1 MYFEKYGSGENIF
14 VGLHGWS
21 GDHRTFFPLVKY
33 LPDDTVFYSADLPGN
48 GKSPALENLTLK
60 RLVAE
65 IAEGLRSLNQSSITM
80 IGSCSGGLFAL
91 FVVKHLLET
100 GQASLIKRL
109 VIIDPF
115 AYFPWYFSVFVAP
128 QIGEIGWYAYY
139 TTFANPIGRWM
150 TNLSLRKHRADG
162 AHLTNSFA
170 EINHRVTHRYLQLL
184 AEGGDAKQFRC
195 ITIPVVIVY
204 GERTF
209 SAVRKSL
216 HHWKQILPQVSF
228 LELKGAGH
236 LPIEETPTE
245 LATILFHSN

>member
-1 MYFEKYGSGENIF
+1 MYFAKYGSGENVF

-21 GDHRTFFPLVKY
+21 GDHRTFFPLMKY
-33 LPDDTVFYSADLPGN
+33 LPNDAIFYSADLPGN

-65 IAEGLRSLNQSSITM
+65 IAEGLHSLNQSGITM

-100 GQASLIKRL
+100 GQTNLIKRL

-128 QIGEIGWYAYY
+128 QMGEVGWYAYY

-150 TNLSLRKHRADG
+150 TNFSLRKHRAEG

-184 AEGGDAKQFRC
+184 VEGGEAEQFSC
-195 ITIPVVIVY
+195 ITTPVVIVY

-216 HHWKQILPQVSF
+216 HDWKQILPQVSF
-228 LELKGAGH
+228 CELKGAGH
-236 LPIEETPTE
+236 LPIEETPTK
-245 LATILFHSN
+245 LANILFHSK